1 MTYSPPPAEQVAKSL
16 ERVDWD
22 FADENPSAPN
32 MRLNGVH
39 WYPATFIAPLI
50 ANMLDI
56 LAPDGRARILDPFSG
71 SGMAPLEA
79 WYRGHSARG
88 SDTNSF
94 AIALSRSRVK
104 LVREGTTPSGE
115 RMSSAF
121 REFLRDTRMES
132 AGTPVVCDGI
142 HPEAERWFVREAI
155 QDIAAVRD
163 WIELQAPE
171 RWRTTLRV
179 LFSSILKR
187 SSRVRDYHYTYIVD
201 RSRVKRP
208 AESDPEL
215 ARHFAER
222 VEMSF
227 RAGANMRAALRQQ
240 GRVQLEKPP
249 RFTRAPAGN
258 LAHIESGEVDVV
270 LTSPPYFG
278 MNDYVR
284 SQYLTSLVYPS
295 KSFDRDLNVESGSR
309 RMRSSEPALGQYL
322 EDMTDAFSECNR
334 VLRKG
339 GLIAIFM
346 GHSQSKLARE
356 ANVLG
361 KLTDALDSLGFDPV
375 WQGERRIRF
384 RKITSTPSS
393 SEHVWILRRR

>member
-1 MTYSPPPAEQVAKSL
+1 MSYSPPPAQQVARSL
-16 ERVDWD
+16 DRVDWD

-39 WYPATFIAPLI
+39 WYPATFIAPLV

-79 WYRGHSARG
+79 WFRGHAAIG
-88 SDTNSF
+88 SDINSF

-104 LVREGTTPSGE
+104 LVREGNSVTGE
-115 RMSSAF
+115 RLSTAF
-121 REFLRDTRMES
+121 RAFHGEARMDDASTSLRRD
-132 AGTPVVCDGI
+132 
-142 HPEAERWFVREAI
+142 EAAAEVDRWFVPDAV
-155 QDIAAVRD
+155 QDIAVVKD
-163 WIELQAPE
+163 WIERKAPE

-179 LFSSILKR
+179 LLSSVLKR
-187 SSRVRDYHYTYIVD
+187 CSRVRDYHYTYIVD
-201 RSRVKRP
+201 RSRVKAP
-208 AESDPEL
+208 AESNPEL
-215 ARHFAER
+215 ARQFAER
-222 VEMSF
+222 VEFSF
-227 RAGANMRAALRQQ
+227 RAGANTRAALREQ
-240 GRVQLEKPP
+240 GRMQMEKPP
-249 RFTRAPAGN
+249 TFTRAPAGN
-258 LAHIESGEVDVV
+258 LAHIGTGEIDIV

-295 KSFDRDLNVESGSR
+295 KSFDRDLGVESGSR
-309 RMRSSEPALGQYL
+309 RMRSSEPALRRYL
-322 EDMTDAFSECNR
+322 DDMGDAFRESHR

-339 GLIAIFM
+339 GLIAIFI

-361 KLTDALDSLGFDPV
+361 QLTDTLEGLGFDPI

>member
-1 MTYSPPPAEQVAKSL
+1 MRYSPPPAEQVAKSL
-16 ERVDWD
+16 EQVDWD

-39 WYPATFIAPLI
+39 WYPATFIAPLV

-71 SGMAPLEA
+71 SGTAPLEA
-79 WYRGHSARG
+79 WYRGHSASG

-94 AIALSRSRVK
+94 AIALARSRVK
-104 LVREGTTPSGE
+104 LVREGSSALGE
-115 RMSSAF
+115 RMSAEF
-121 REFLRDTRMES
+121 REFHSQAHTDRACPPAIRDED
-132 AGTPVVCDGI
+132 AA
-142 HPEAERWFVREAI
+142 ELERWFVPDVVQDVAI
-155 QDIAAVRD
+155 VKG
-163 WIELQAPE
+163 WIEGAAPD
-171 RWRTTLRV
+171 RWRPTLRV
-179 LFSSILKR
+179 LLSSVLKR
-187 SSRVRDYHYTYIVD
+187 CSRVRDYHYTYIVD
-201 RSRVKRP
+201 RSRVKKP
-208 AESDPEL
+208 AESNPEL
-215 ARHFAER
+215 ARQFAER
-222 VEMSF
+222 VEFSF
-227 RAGANMRAALRQQ
+227 RAGANMRAALREQ

-249 RFTRAPAGN
+249 TFTRASSGN
-258 LAHIESGEVDVV
+258 LAHIETGEIDIV

-295 KSFDRDLNVESGSR
+295 KSFDRDLSVESGSR
-309 RMRSSEPALGQYL
+309 RMRSSEPALRRYL
-322 EDMTDAFSECNR
+322 GDMTDAFSEAHR

-361 KLTDALDSLGFDPV
+361 QLTAALEGLGFDPI

-393 SEHVWILRRR
+393 SEHVWILRRK